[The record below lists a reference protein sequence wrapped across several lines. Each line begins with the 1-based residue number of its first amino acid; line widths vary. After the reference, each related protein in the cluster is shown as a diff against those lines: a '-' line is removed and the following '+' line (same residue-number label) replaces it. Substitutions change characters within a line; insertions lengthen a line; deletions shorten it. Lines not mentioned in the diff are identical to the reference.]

1 MTDKVEPKKRQSN
14 GNTSFPKSDVRY
26 WRTRIFKPVSFRGGD
41 NKVISDHFAVKLQ
54 HLGKRMAFSLYTA
67 NAEEAAH
74 KARRLYQEL
83 VANGWATL
91 LAKHRPKSP
100 EPPSAAGMTFGK
112 YIDLVRSKNLIPVKT
127 LEGYLT
133 RLRQIVADIKGIK
146 ASKKRF
152 AAHSSVRTAW
162 TQEVDS
168 VLLESISPDDV
179 RAWKRRKLANAGN
192 NALKRQQISISVNS
206 TLRQARSLFGERK
219 VLKFLP
225 QIPRPHLFDGVE
237 FEPRV
242 SMKFYG
248 AGIDAPTLLRRAL
261 DQLEAEECKAFL
273 LAIALGLRRKEA
285 DHLLWTS
292 FDFAAGTVRVQ
303 PTEHYELK
311 TKESAAVL
319 TLDSEIMVLFKG
331 WHAQASG
338 PFVLESERP
347 PRGEVSYHYYR
358 ADETFDSLVAWLRE
372 QGIRGDKPFHTLRK
386 LFGSLIAEQHGIHAA
401 SSALR
406 HTSIEMTSSV
416 YADRTVK
423 VSSGL
428 GSVISGGQVLSFS
441 SPPEVALPPR
451 HASPAHEE
459 TARDTRH

>member
-1 MTDKVEPKKRQSN
+1 M
-14 GNTSFPKSDVRY
+14 RY

-41 NKVISDHFAVKLQ
+41 NKVIGDHFAVKLQ

-67 NAEEAAH
+67 NAEEAAQ

-83 VANGWATL
+83 VANGWEIL
-91 LAKHRPKSP
+91 LAKHRPKAP
-100 EPPSAAGMTFGK
+100 ETVPASGLTFGQ
-112 YIDLVRSKNLIPVKT
+112 YVDLVRSKNLIPVKT

-133 RLRQIVADIKGIK
+133 RLRQIVADIKDIK
-146 ASKKRF
+146 ASRKRF
-152 AAHSSVRTAW
+152 GRGGKGRAEWLAK
-162 TQEVDS
+162 VDS
-168 VLLESISPDDV
+168 VPLDSITPDDV
-179 RAWKRRKLANAGN
+179 RQWKRRSLAKAGN

-261 DQLEAEECKAFL
+261 DQLEVEECKAFL

-292 FDFAAGTVRVQ
+292 FDFGAGTVRVQ

-319 TLDSEIMVLFKG
+319 TLDSEIMALFKG

-338 PFVLESERP
+338 PFVLESDRP

-358 ADETFDSLVAWLRE
+358 ADETFDSLVFWLRE

-386 LFGSLIAEQHGIHAA
+386 LFGSLIAERHGIHAA

-406 HTSIEMTSSV
+406 HASIEMTSSV

-428 GSVISGGQVLSFS
+428 GSVISGAPVLPLSEEL
-441 SPPEVALPPR
+441 SPQEK
-451 HASPAHEE
+451 SPAVQPQQ
-459 TARDTRH
+459 RQKRVL

>member
-1 MTDKVEPKKRQSN
+1 
-14 GNTSFPKSDVRY
+14 
-26 WRTRIFKPVSFRGGD
+26 
-41 NKVISDHFAVKLQ
+41 
-54 HLGKRMAFSLYTA
+54 
-67 NAEEAAH
+67 
-74 KARRLYQEL
+74 
-83 VANGWATL
+83 
-91 LAKHRPKSP
+91 
-100 EPPSAAGMTFGK
+100 MTFSQYVG
-112 YIDLVRSKNLIPVKT
+112 LVRSKNLIPVKT

-133 RLRQIVADIKGIK
+133 RLRQIVADIKSIRP
-146 ASKKRF
+146 SRERF
-152 AAHSSVRTAW
+152 AAHGSGRTAW
-162 TQEVDS
+162 TKEVDS
-168 VLLESISPDDV
+168 VPIESIRPDDV
-179 RAWKRRKLANAGN
+179 RAWKRRKLAKAGN

-225 QIPRPHLFDGVE
+225 PIPRPHLFDGVE

-261 DQLEAEECKAFL
+261 DQLEPEECKAFL

-292 FDFAAGTVRVQ
+292 FDFGAGTVRVQ

-319 TLDSEIMVLFKG
+319 TLDPEIMALFKG
-331 WHAQASG
+331 WHTQASG

-347 PRGEVSYHYYR
+347 PRGETSYHYYR
-358 ADETFDSLVAWLRE
+358 ADETFDSLVVWLRA

-428 GSVISGGQVLSFS
+428 GSVISGAEIS
-441 SPPEVALPPR
+441 ALPKAALFPEYSDSQTKTCLKR
-451 HASPAHEE
+451 AL
-459 TARDTRH
+459 